1 MARHEK
7 ATRDKQEAESRRS
20 SRASNRRDHR
30 AALQANKLRMGLA
43 TKAMCFGMEE
53 PVVALKRMRIL
64 VISLIIACVL
74 LVATIGAAKIIQM
87 L

>member
-1 MARHEK
+1 MARYEK
-7 ATRDKQEAESRRS
+7 APSDKQEVEKGRPT
-20 SRASNRRDHR
+20 RASNRRDHR

-53 PVVALKRMRIL
+53 PVVTPKHMRIL